1 MTYSLSYKKK
11 LCHKIENLT
20 SKNTCY
26 SILKLLIQKEYIE
39 NKQNVIY

>member
-1 MTYSLSYKKK
+1 MTYSLIYKKK
-11 LCHKIENLT
+11 LCHEIENLT